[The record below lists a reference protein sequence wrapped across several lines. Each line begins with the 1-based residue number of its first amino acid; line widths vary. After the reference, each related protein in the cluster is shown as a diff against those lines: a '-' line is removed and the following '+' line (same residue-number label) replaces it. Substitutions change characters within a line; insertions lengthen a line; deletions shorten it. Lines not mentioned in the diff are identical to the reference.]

1 MRVTQIMVAKEFGGA
16 ERSFVDTATA
26 LAERGHLVQA
36 ICHPE
41 FPNLSLLEGRANI
54 QLDLIHVGGSWDWRA
69 VRLITH
75 AIQSFD
81 SAIVHA
87 HMARAAWLGGQAAH
101 RAGIPCVAKLHNYAK
116 LSYYRHVDHFV
127 ATTPDQ
133 ANYLRQHRIADERF
147 SVIPNFSRI
156 KPVVSIPQRSGSE
169 IVFVTCGRLVTEKA
183 IDTLIAAFAGL
194 RRGGVSAK
202 LIIGGDGPLKDELQ
216 QLGRRSGVDEH
227 IEWAGWVSDVEA
239 FLARGDVFVL
249 SSRSE
254 SFGIVL
260 LEAMARGIPII
271 TTRTKGPPQVIGE
284 NEAWF
289 VDPDDVSALATAMR
303 DAADNASERQTRARA
318 ALKLYRHKYFE
329 SAVVPRLESLYEQ
342 VIQSHAPAVPA
353 WRMPSFLRRAA

>member
-26 LAERGHLVQA
+26 LAERGHQVQA
-36 ICHPE
+36 VCHPQ

-54 QLDLIHVGGSWDWRA
+54 QLELIHVGGSWDWRA

-101 RAGIPCVAKLHNYAK
+101 RAGVPCVAKLHNYAK

-133 ANYLRQHRIADERF
+133 LRYLRQNGIAPERV

-156 KPVVSIPQRSGSE
+156 KPVASIPDRASAE
-169 IVFVTCGRLVTEKA
+169 TVFITCGRLVTEKA
-183 IDTLIAAFAGL
+183 IDTLIAAFADL
-194 RRGGVSAK
+194 RRSGVNGK
-202 LIIGGDGPLKDELQ
+202 LVIGGDGPLKDELQ

-227 IEWAGWVSDVEA
+227 IEWPGWVSDVEA

-271 TTRTKGPPQVIGE
+271 TTRTKGPPQVLGE

-289 VDPDDVSALATAMR
+289 VDPDDVSGLAIAMR
-303 DAADNASERQTRARA
+303 DAAGNNSLRQTRACA
-318 ALKLYRHKYFE
+318 ALKLYRNKYFE
-329 SAVVPRLESLYEQ
+329 SAVVPRLEALYEQ
-342 VIQSHAPAVPA
+342 VILSHAPARRLWP
-353 WRMPSFLRRAA
+353 WSGFQRRAA